1 MSSVKSPHSP
11 QGSGG
16 GIFIF
21 LIALGII
28 QMDIGGCAD
37 CRCRLDDKFSFRS
50 TPGAMFCFVPSVM
63 SPLLVSEWKKSTLIV
78 INYSRFVCWWLASSW
93 RLLKILR
100 HLWLLLGW
108 FFRRLGKWGLIV
120 AIVWCRFLLN
130 AMTAPSVIDGL
141 PLWPQL
147 GYNFCGAV

>member
-78 INYSRFVCWWLASSW
+78 INYRRFVCWWLASSW
-93 RLLKILR
+93 RLLKKHCAICGFSLADFFGVSANEDW
-100 HLWLLLGW
+100 LWQSFDADSYW
-108 FFRRLGKWGLIV
+108 IRWRL
-120 AIVWCRFLLN
+120 
-130 AMTAPSVIDGL
+130 APWSMVCL
-141 PLWPQL
+141 
-147 GYNFCGAV
+147 CGHN